1 MEPRRERPTRVLQL
15 IGGLYI
21 GGAEK
26 VVASLALGVDRTR
39 FETIVCCTRVLGP
52 LGDPI
57 VAAGL
62 PLVLSGSSS
71 GISRYL
77 GTPRL
82 WRTLRRYRPDVIHSH
97 GLPGMVELGPLALLG
112 VPRRWIH
119 TYHYGNYPYTNRRY
133 MAIERFYSRQPDQ
146 LVAVAEAQRQ
156 TLIEHHRLDPARIVA
171 LPNGVRDSPFLAD
184 APAVRARKRQE
195 LGIPDEAPVVGSIA
209 VLSEQK
215 GTTYLLQA
223 ARGIVD
229 RLPNA
234 RIVVVGDG
242 PLKESLAREA
252 AALGLNEHVIFTG
265 WRADVGEL
273 LMAFDVWVM
282 ASLWEAMP
290 LALLEAMAGARPIVA
305 TDVGDNRR
313 VVQDGRVARVVPP
326 RTVEP
331 LRDAV
336 LGLLLDREAAAALGR
351 LARARFEER
360 FTISRM
366 VERYEALYSVGPGEG
381 PTRDVAGY

>member
-1 MEPRRERPTRVLQL
+1 MTRMGERRTRVLQL

-26 VVASLALGVDRTR
+26 VVASLALGIDRTR
-39 FETIVCCTRVLGP
+39 FDTIVCCTRVIGP

-57 VAAGL
+57 KAAGI
-62 PLVLSGSSS
+62 PLVLSGSPS

-77 GTPRL
+77 GTPLL
-82 WRTLRRYRPDVIHSH
+82 WRTLRKYRPDVIHSH
-97 GLPGMVELGPLALLG
+97 GLPGMVELGPLSFLG
-112 VPRRWIH
+112 VPKRWIH
-119 TYHYGNYPYTNRRY
+119 TYHYGNYPYANRRY
-133 MAIERFYSRQPDQ
+133 MTIERIYSRQPDQ

-171 LPNGVRDSPFLAD
+171 LPNGVRDLPFLQD

-223 ARGIVD
+223 AKGIVD
-229 RLPNA
+229 RVPGV
-234 RIVVVGDG
+234 RIVIVGDG
-242 PLKESLAREA
+242 PLKDSLTREA
-252 AALGLNEHVIFTG
+252 ASLGLGDHVIFTG

-290 LALLEAMAGARPIVA
+290 LALLEAMAGARPIVV

-326 RTVEP
+326 RAVDP
-331 LRDAV
+331 LRDAIIELV
-336 LGLLLDREAAAALGR
+336 ENRDEAQALGR
-351 LARARFEER
+351 LARTRFEER
-360 FTISRM
+360 FTIGRM
-366 VERYEALYSVGPGEG
+366 VESYEALYSTPAGEG
-381 PTRDVAGY
+381 PARAVVGY